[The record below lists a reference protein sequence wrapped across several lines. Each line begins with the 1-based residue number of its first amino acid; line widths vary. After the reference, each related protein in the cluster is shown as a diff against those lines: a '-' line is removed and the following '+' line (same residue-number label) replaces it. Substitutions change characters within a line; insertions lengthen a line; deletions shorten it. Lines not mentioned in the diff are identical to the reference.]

1 MTVLSSPAAPTISGT
16 QHVVLL
22 GAGLVHVQALAQLA
36 TKPLAGTVV
45 TLVAPHPRQLNA
57 GMVPG
62 FMAGHYTL
70 DDCAIP
76 LEPLVQRSGIRWVQ
90 HSAVGLD
97 VQQQTLQLD
106 DGSTLHFDWLS
117 INTDPIQDRDQLEKA
132 IPGVREHA
140 LFARPIEAFAAL
152 WPRVVEMG
160 SSRALR
166 VAVIGGGSTG
176 IELALAVRHRLP
188 NAAVT
193 LVSSST
199 VPGANYPTNMRQRLH
214 NVLKMRR
221 VTVIQDL
228 AVGLTAN
235 AVQLG
240 CGADLACDVPILA
253 TGGAQPPAWLAAS
266 GLALD
271 DHGFIAVD
279 RYLRSTSHSRV
290 FAMDNVGTCSRHPL
304 VQNLAAAMAGSPL
317 QPHQPP
323 IKSLNILSCGDRYAV
338 ASWGHFSAQGWWV
351 WRLKDW
357 MDRRFMARSTQQ
369 QG

>member
-1 MTVLSSPAAPTISGT
+1 MTVLSSTATPTISGT

-22 GAGLVHVQALAQLA
+22 GVGLVHVQALAQLA

-62 FMAGHYTL
+62 FMAGHYAL

-214 NVLKMRR
+214 NVLKC
-221 VTVIQDL
+221 
-228 AVGLTAN
+228 AV
-235 AVQLG
+235 
-240 CGADLACDVPILA
+240 
-253 TGGAQPPAWLAAS
+253 
-266 GLALD
+266 
-271 DHGFIAVD
+271 
-279 RYLRSTSHSRV
+279 
-290 FAMDNVGTCSRHPL
+290 
-304 VQNLAAAMAGSPL
+304 SP
-317 QPHQPP
+317 
-323 IKSLNILSCGDRYAV
+323 
-338 ASWGHFSAQGWWV
+338 
-351 WRLKDW
+351 
-357 MDRRFMARSTQQ
+357 
-369 QG
+369 

>member
-1 MTVLSSPAAPTISGT
+1 MTVLSSTATPTTSGT

-22 GAGLVHVQALAQLA
+22 GAGLAHVQALSQLA
-36 TKPLAGTVV
+36 AKPLAGTVV
-45 TLVAPHPRQLNA
+45 TLLAPHPRQLNA

-62 FMAGHYTL
+62 FMAGHYAL

-97 VQQQTLQLD
+97 AQQQTLQLD

-117 INTDPIQDRDQLEKA
+117 VNTDPTQDRDQLEQT

-140 LFARPIEAFAAL
+140 LFARPTEAFAAL

-166 VAVIGGGSTG
+166 VAVIGGGTTG

-193 LVSSST
+193 LVSGGT
-199 VPGANYPTNMRQRLH
+199 VPGANYPMNMQQRIH
-214 NVLKMRR
+214 TVLKMRR

-253 TGGAQPPAWLAAS
+253 TGAQPPAWLAAS

-279 RYLRSTSHSRV
+279 GYQRSTSHNRV
-290 FAMDNVGTCSRHPL
+290 FAASDVGARVSHPL
-304 VQNLAAAMAGSPL
+304 AHNLAAAMAGTPL

-323 IKSLNILSCGDRYAV
+323 TKSLHILSCGDRYAV
-338 ASWGHFSAQGWWV
+338 ASWGRFSAQGWWV

-357 MDRRFMARSTQQ
+357 MDRRVMARPTQK